1 MSLKEKITARR
12 QREIDFQINSIL
24 QATRELA
31 RSKGWSNVSIRKIAL
46 KIEYTPPVIY
56 EHFKSREEILIE
68 LERQGFEMLKQRLN
82 KAKTKEQEGP
92 KQLVAMS
99 LAYWDFALDHFDL
112 YQIMFNLQGTQSGI
126 FDNLSLRISAE
137 SVTEVLQEVAMIPTN
152 YEAVFFQWYALVH
165 GFCAL
170 HFSEQCPGMQTK
182 LRDYLAESIKG
193 LIKSLQ

>member
-1 MSLKEKITARR
+1 MSLKEKIKARR
-12 QREIDFQINSIL
+12 QREIEFQISSIL

-31 RSKGWSNVSIRKIAL
+31 RTKDWSSVSIRKIAL

-56 EHFKSREEILIE
+56 EHFKSREDILIE
-68 LERQGFEMLKQRLN
+68 LERQGFEMLKQRLE
-82 KAKTKEQEGP
+82 KAKEKEQEGS
-92 KQLVAMS
+92 KQLIAMS

-126 FDNLSLRISAE
+126 FDNLSLRNTAE
-137 SVTEVLQEVAMIPTN
+137 SVAEVFKGLALVPVNQ
-152 YEAVFFQWYALVH
+152 EAVFFQWYALVH
-165 GFCAL
+165 GFCSL